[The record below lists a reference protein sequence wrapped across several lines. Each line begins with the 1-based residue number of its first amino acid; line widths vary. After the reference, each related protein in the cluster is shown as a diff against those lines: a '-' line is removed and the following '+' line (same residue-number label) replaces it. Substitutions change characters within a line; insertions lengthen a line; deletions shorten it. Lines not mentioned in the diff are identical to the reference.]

1 MQGPRT
7 PPNQR
12 RVLVVDDN
20 VDAAR
25 SLQLLLSHLG
35 HQVDVAFDGPSAL
48 HAARKAAPD
57 IVLLDLTMPGMSG
70 HDVARQL
77 RQFLGNAV
85 RLVALTGFGSEDDR
99 RLAMEA
105 GFDQHIVKPI
115 DIAVLKS
122 LTG

>member
-1 MQGPRT
+1 MPDPRT
-7 PPNQR
+7 PAKQR
-12 RVLVVDDN
+12 RILVVDDN

-25 SLQLLLSHLG
+25 SLQLLLSQLG
-35 HQVDVAFDGPSAL
+35 HQVDVAFDGPAAL

-77 RQFLGNAV
+77 RQFLGSAV
-85 RLVALTGFGSEDDR
+85 RLVALTGFGGEDDR